1 MTNMHRI
8 VCSLACTLVLG
19 AAAAAQTTIVRWNFE
34 DNSSQV
40 NQTTATVNPS
50 AGTLSYIGGTTWESG
65 GGIVNGTFAT
75 SVTTF
80 PTQGNAPGTAGV
92 QFTVNTTNFA
102 NIKMRWDNRHSNTC
116 SRYIQVQYSTDG
128 TNFFPAPVTHEP
140 EGTPTSA
147 ASVFVGP
154 AGDTWYAGRFADFS
168 SIPGANNNAAFTV
181 RVVTVYEP
189 STSNYRA
196 STTGSSYA
204 STGKLR
210 FDNVEFMGASAVSQP
225 PTATAS
231 ASPSTLCIGSTVTLT
246 VNATPGQNPTLPI
259 QTVTANV
266 SALGN
271 AGDTAV
277 AMTETTPGVYTLNY
291 VVPAGAP
298 SGPQAITFAVTDT
311 NNRTGTAGTT
321 VAATDCTPTPS
332 NAAVVIS
339 QVYSGGGNNSVG
351 NGTSVFDSDFI
362 ELFNRSDAPV
372 SLAGKSLQYAAP
384 ASDFSL
390 DHVIPLP
397 DVTILP
403 GKYFLVRVGDPLAA
417 VAGDPL
423 PTPDLFLPVEAD
435 PNHPELPVV
444 FGMSNTDGKV
454 ALVDSIAALG
464 SLSTCFDPAI
474 IDFVGYGSATCFEG
488 GLAVPG
494 TNNTVGVIRR
504 GGGCQDG
511 NQNVADFQVA
521 TPTPRNSN
529 SPAAPCGGV
538 VMRTLTVVKSGP
550 ASGSVSSNPAGI
562 DCGSTCSFAFAS
574 GTQVTLTAAGSS
586 SSYKIGKWDGA
597 AATSNTYVI
606 TLDADTT
613 VTAYFTC
620 VADLV
625 ALGGGTP
632 VDGTLTVDDL
642 VAFLSAFFANSSVAD
657 LVGPGGSFPRD
668 GVNTVDDLVYY
679 LSQFFSGCP

>member
-8 VCSLACTLVLG
+8 VCSLACPFVLG

-34 DNSSQV
+34 DNTSQV
-40 NQTTATVNPS
+40 NQTTATVNAS
-50 AGTLSYIGGTTWESG
+50 AGLLGYIGGTTWESG
-65 GGIVNGTFAT
+65 AGITNGTFAT
-75 SVTTF
+75 SVTTW
-80 PTQGNAPGTAGV
+80 PAQGNAPGTAGL
-92 QFTVNTTNFA
+92 QFTIDTTNFA
-102 NIKMRWDNRHSNTC
+102 NIKMRWDNRHSNTS
-116 SRYIQVQYSTDG
+116 SRYMQVQYSTDG
-128 TNFFPAPVTHEP
+128 LNFFPAPVTQEP
-140 EGTPTSA
+140 EGTPTGIA
-147 ASVFVGP
+147 GTFVGP
-154 AGDTWYAGRFADFS
+154 AGDTWFSGRFADFS
-168 SIPGANNNAAFTV
+168 SIVGANNNPTFTV
-181 RVVTVYEP
+181 RVVSVYEP
-189 STSNYRA
+189 STSAYKA
-196 STTGSSYA
+196 SNPTGTYA
-204 STGKLR
+204 TTGKLR
-210 FDNVEFMGASAVSQP
+210 FDNVEFTGTSALPQP

-231 ASPSTLCIGSTVTLT
+231 ASPATLCIGGTVALT
-246 VNATPGQNPTLPI
+246 VNATPGQNPALPI
-259 QTVTANV
+259 QSVTANLT
-266 SALGN
+266 AFGN
-271 AGDTAV
+271 ASETAV
-277 AMTETTPGVYTLNY
+277 AMTQTGPGVYTLNY
-291 VVPAGAP
+291 IVPATAP
-298 SGPQAITFAVTDT
+298 SGPQTVTFTVTDT
-311 NNRTGTAGTT
+311 NNRSGTT
-321 VAATDCTPTPS
+321 TTSVAATDCTPTVS

-384 ASDFSL
+384 ASDFAL
-390 DHVIPLP
+390 THVIPLP
-397 DVTILP
+397 DVTVLP
-403 GKYFLVRVGDPLAA
+403 GKYFLVRVGDPAVA
-417 VAGDPL
+417 VAGGPL
-423 PTPDLFLPVEAD
+423 PTPDLALPVTAD
-435 PNHPELPVV
+435 PEHPEMPVV

-494 TNNTVGVIRR
+494 TNNTVGVIRC

-511 NQNVADFQVA
+511 NQNVADFQVL
-521 TPTPRNSN
+521 TPTPRNSG

-538 VMRTLTVVKSGP
+538 VMRTLTVVKTGP
-550 ASGSVSSNPAGI
+550 ASGTVTSNPAGL

-574 GTQVTLTAAGSS
+574 GTQVTLTAAGTG

-597 AATSNTYVI
+597 AATSSSYVI

-632 VDGTLTVDDL
+632 VDGSLTVDDL
-642 VAFLSAFFANSSVAD
+642 VAFLAGFFANSSVAD
-657 LVGPGGSFPRD
+657 LVGPGGTFPRD

-679 LSQFFSGCP
+679 LAQFFSGCP